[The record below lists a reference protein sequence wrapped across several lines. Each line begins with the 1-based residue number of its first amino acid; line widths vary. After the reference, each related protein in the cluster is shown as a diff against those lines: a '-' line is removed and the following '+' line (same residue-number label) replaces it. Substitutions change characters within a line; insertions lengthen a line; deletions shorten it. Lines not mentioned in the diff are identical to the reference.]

1 MSIINEK
8 INIVINE
15 IQNVLLSSDYVKI
28 DEIINT
34 IANSKKIVTC
44 GAGRV
49 GYAIRS
55 FCMRLGHC
63 KFDATHLGDTTV
75 PRIGSGDL
83 FLVASGS
90 GETKTIVE
98 LTKIAKSSGAKIIA
112 FTNNCDST
120 IGKLSDLL
128 VEIAAPNKIRQH
140 KTKTIQPMTTLNEQS
155 LWLFFDSLILIMM
168 EKLSISEES
177 MKNTHSVLE

>member
-1 MSIINEK
+1 MSIKEK
-8 INIVINE
+8 IKIVLNE
-15 IQNVLLSSDYVKI
+15 IENVLLLAEYKNIEKVINHISS
-28 DEIINT
+28 
-34 IANSKKIVTC
+34 SKKIVTC

-75 PRIGSGDL
+75 PRIGEGDL

-98 LTKIAKSSGAKIIA
+98 LAKIAKSSNATIIA
-112 FTNNCDST
+112 FTNNIEST
-120 IGKLSDLL
+120 IGKLSD
-128 VEIAAPNKIRQH
+128 VAIEIKAPNKIRNHQ
-140 KTKTIQPMTTLNEQS
+140 TKSIQPMTTLNEQS
-155 LWLFFDSLILIMM
+155 LWLFFDSLILLMM
-168 EKLSISEES
+168 DKLNITEES
-177 MKNTHSVLE
+177 MKQTHSILE

>member
-1 MSIINEK
+1 MSNINSKIKLIIK
-8 INIVINE
+8 E
-15 IQNVLLSSDYVKI
+15 IENVLLISNYNNI

-63 KFDATHLGDTTV
+63 NFNATHIGDTTV
-75 PRIGSGDL
+75 PRIGTNDL

-98 LTKIAKSSGAKIIA
+98 FTKIAKSSGAKIIA
-112 FTNNCDST
+112 FTNNVEST
-120 IGKLSDLL
+120 IGKLSDLT
-128 VEIAAPNKIRQH
+128 VEIKAPNKIRNH
-140 KTKTIQPMTTLNEQS
+140 EAKTIQPMTTLNEQS
-155 LWLFFDSLILIMM
+155 LWLFFDSLVLVMM
-168 EKLSISEES
+168 EKLNIPEEL
-177 MKNTHSVLE
+177 MKNTHSILE